1 MKKFTIL
8 ALFSIIAAITFAQ
21 ETPVQW
27 QVEQTR
33 DTDGSYVLD
42 ITAEISHNWY
52 MYGMNMDEGGPLPLY
67 LSFDN
72 SKNLTTSCIFK
83 EVSKAKTMYDDVFE
97 MDVMSYTD
105 KVHIRCVFVPKTDVK
120 SLDLIIDG
128 QACNK
133 KDGSCIQV
141 YESIPINF

>member
-1 MKKFTIL
+1 MKRFTIL
-8 ALFSIIAAITFAQ
+8 TIFTIIAAISFAQ
-21 ETPVQW
+21 EASITW

-33 DTDGSYVLD
+33 DADGSYILN
-42 ITAEISHNWY
+42 ITADISHDWY

-67 LSFDN
+67 LSFED
-72 SKNLTTSCIFK
+72 SDEKTTSVKFEEIT
-83 EVSKAKTMYDDVFE
+83 KAKTMYDDVFE

-105 KVHIRCVFVPKTDVK
+105 KVHIKCIFVPKTEVK

-141 YESIPINF
+141 YDSIPINF